1 MSLKKMSVLAGLLLV
16 AAVVLAACGSAATP
30 TEAPVVVATE
40 APTEAPTAA
49 PTEDPAAAIEP
60 IFAASGHADA
70 AAEAF
75 IHWDTEAEVPTSC
88 AKCHSEAG
96 FVDFIADGKVDAA
109 APVPNTPFT
118 CTMCHNDAA
127 DALTSVTFPSGAV
140 VSNLGPEARCMTC
153 HQGRQSKISVEK
165 KITDFAVTDVDVVV
179 EPIPAVDAAGAPVLD
194 ADGKPTTVKFTFPN
208 VHYFAAGGTLYGSQV
223 KMGYEY
229 EGKTYD
235 GKHAHV
241 DGFNTCVGCHDQH
254 SLEVKVEAC
263 AECHADVASVED
275 LKNVR
280 EPSSSSDYDG
290 DGDKEEGVAFEIAG
304 LQETLYASIK
314 AYATEVVGTGIVYD
328 AATNPY
334 WFVDADGD
342 GAIDQ
347 VDGKNV
353 SYASFTA
360 RLLKATY
367 NYQVSVK
374 DPGAFAH
381 GGKYIIEL
389 LVDSIED
396 VNAAEKLTTKFDATT
411 LTREDPGH
419 FNGAAEA
426 FRHWDL
432 NDDGS
437 PSYVVEA
444 ACAKCHSASG
454 LPILLAGQEI
464 PEEGVPAG
472 NGLMCVTCHDG
483 GNFPAR
489 YAVNEVAMPSG
500 MVVSYGEGADSN
512 LCIECHQGRASK
524 KSVDDKIALFPGA
537 ADAPDTV
544 VEAIKDANGKDVRF
558 SFINAHYFGI
568 GAMWFGTDAQGFYE
582 YEGKSYVGVNT
593 HVEVDGKAGCVGCH
607 DAHNGSWDTEKCA
620 ACHPG
625 IESVDDI
632 RGASDTTDWNGNG
645 DVAEPVRNEVRA
657 LRDALYA
664 EIKAYAKTTVG
675 TGIAYD
681 TNVYPYWFVDADGDD
696 KADVVDGK
704 AVSYSTWTPR
714 LLKAAY
720 NFNFLRK
727 IPGTFVHNAKYAIQI
742 QIDSI
747 EDLGGDISK
756 YTRP

>member
-1 MSLKKMSVLAGLLLV
+1 MSHKKIFVLPSLLLA
-16 AAVVLAACGSAATP
+16 AAVILAACSSAATP
-30 TEAPVVVATE
+30 TEAPIVATPTQ
-40 APTEAPTAA
+40 APPTAI
-49 PTEDPAAAIEP
+49 PTVDPSIAIMP
-60 IFAASGHADA
+60 IFDASGHADA

-75 IHWDTEAEVPTSC
+75 IHWDAETEVPTTC

-96 FVDFIADGKVDAA
+96 FVDFIADGSVDAA
-109 APVPNTPFT
+109 APVPNQPFT
-118 CTMCHNDAA
+118 CMMCHNDTA

-153 HQGRQSKISVEK
+153 HQGRQSKVHVDK
-165 KITDFAVTDVDVVV
+165 KITDFAVTDMDAIV
-179 EPIPAVDAAGAPVLD
+179 EPIPAVDSAGQPILD
-194 ADGKPTTVKFTFPN
+194 ADGKATTTKFTFPN

-229 EGKTYD
+229 EGKSYD
-235 GKHAHV
+235 AKHAHV
-241 DGFNTCVGCHDQH
+241 DGFNTCIGCHDQH

-263 AECHADVASVED
+263 AECHAGVTSTED
-275 LKNVR
+275 LKNIR

-290 DGDKEEGVAFEIAG
+290 DGDKAEGVAFEIAG

-314 AYATEVVGTGIVYD
+314 AYATEVAGKGIVYD

-334 WFVDADGD
+334 WFVDDDGD

-381 GGKYIIEL
+381 GGKYIMEL

-396 VNAAEKLTTKFDATT
+396 VNASEKLTTKFDATT
-411 LTREDPGH
+411 LTREDAGH

-432 NDDGS
+432 NEDGS

-454 LPILLAGQEI
+454 LPLLLAGQEV

-472 NGLMCVTCHDG
+472 NGLMCSTCHDG
-483 GNFPAR
+483 ANFPALI
-489 YAVNEVAMPSG
+489 AGDDVIMPSG
-500 MVVSYGEGADSN
+500 KVVTFGPGEASN

-524 KSVDDKIALFPGA
+524 QSVDDKIALFPGA
-537 ADAPDTV
+537 ADAPDTI

-568 GAMWFGTDAQGFYE
+568 GAIWFGTDAQGFYE
-582 YEGKSYVGVNT
+582 YEGKTYVGTNP
-593 HVEVDGKAGCVGCH
+593 HPEVDGKAGCIGCH
-607 DAHNGSWDTEKCA
+607 APHTGEWDTTKCA
-620 ACHPG
+620 ACHDG

-632 RGASDTTDWNGNG
+632 RIASDTTDWNGNG
-645 DVAEPVRNEVRA
+645 NVAEPIRDEVRA

-664 EIKAYAKTTVG
+664 EIKAYAKATVG

-681 TNVYPYWFVDADGDD
+681 TNVYPYWFVDNDGDD
-696 KADVVDGK
+696 IADQVDGK
-704 AVSYSTWTPR
+704 AVAYSTWTPR

-727 IPGTFVHNAKYAIQI
+727 IPGTFVHNAKYALQI

-747 EDLGGDISK
+747 EDLGGDVSK
-756 YTRP
+756 YIRP